1 MIFVDSKVFFV
12 DSTQPQTDL
21 QEVFYSALSLL
32 SVSDFF
38 VHAKFKKYAGLSS
51 KARVRGQ
58 EFTAFVS
65 DGFACADRSVLLGL
79 ALHLSSRVF
88 RKRLNSELA
97 EFVGAYKEF
106 VSRESAGKLHDS
118 LRRERGRNFF
128 RAESNAHD
136 LNAAFARVW
145 AQYAELFAGVGKPSL
160 SWSASASRRR
170 MGFFDS
176 AFNKITVSR
185 VLDNSRVPLFVVD
198 YIVFH
203 ELLHAKHDCLYQ
215 RGKSLRR
222 VVHSRTFKDD
232 EKKFAC
238 YAQAV
243 SWLDNARF
251 RGF

>member
-1 MIFVDSKVFFV
+1 MDDS
-12 DSTQPQTDL
+12 PPETDL

-32 SVSDFF
+32 SVNDFF
-38 VHAKFKKYAGLSS
+38 VQAKFKKYAGLSS
-51 KARVRGQ
+51 KARVRDR
-58 EFTAFVS
+58 ELTAFVS

-79 ALHLSSRVF
+79 ALHLSSRMF
-88 RKRLNSELA
+88 RKHLNSELTQ
-97 EFVGAYKEF
+97 FVDAYKEF

-128 RAESNAHD
+128 RAQSSVHD
-136 LNAAFARVW
+136 LNASFERVW
-145 AQYAELFAGVGKPSL
+145 LQYALLFTGVAKPAL
-160 SWSASASRRR
+160 SWSASASKRR
-170 MGFFDS
+170 MGFYDS
-176 AFNKITVSR
+176 AFNKIVVSR
-185 VLDNSRVPLFVVD
+185 ILDRTPVPSFVVD

-222 VVHSRTFKDD
+222 VVHSRAFKDD

-243 SWLDNARF
+243 AWLGSARF